1 MKNKIIVLQ
10 GPPACGKSTKARE
23 LIKEYGSNK
32 AVIVCRDSIRESC
45 GDYWVPSR
53 EEYIS
58 LIEENMVTT
67 ALSYDLIPIIDG
79 TNLNSKTIEKW
90 KFIAKMHN
98 ADIEFIEVIES
109 YEVAL
114 WRDAD
119 RGNKVGEKVLRGF
132 YERYYPNLV
141 KENKDDD
148 LLVGGNG
155 DETIV

>member
-1 MKNKIIVLQ
+1 MKIIVLQ

-23 LIKEYGSNK
+23 LIKEYGSDK

-58 LIEENMVTT
+58 LIEEDMVNT
-67 ALSYDLIPIIDG
+67 ALNYNLIPIIDG
-79 TNLNSKTIEKW
+79 TNLNNRTIEKW

-98 ADIEFIEVIES
+98 VDIEFIEVIES

-114 WRDAD
+114 QRDKD
-119 RGNKVGEKVLRGF
+119 RRNKVGENVLRNF
-132 YERYYPNLV
+132 YERYYPELL
-141 KENKDDD
+141 KEHK
-148 LLVGGNG
+148 
-155 DETIV
+155 

>member
-1 MKNKIIVLQ
+1 MKIVVLQ

-23 LIKEYGSNK
+23 LIKEYGSDK
-32 AVIVCRDSIRESC
+32 AVIVCRDSIREGC

-58 LIEENMVTT
+58 LIEEDMVTT
-67 ALSYDLIPIIDG
+67 ALNYDLIPIIDG

-90 KFIAKMHN
+90 KFIAKMKD
-98 ADIEFIEVIES
+98 ADIEFIELIEP

-114 WRDAD
+114 QRDKN
-119 RGNKVGEKVLRGF
+119 RGNKVGEKVLRSF
-132 YERYYPNLV
+132 YERYYPELL
-141 KENKDDD
+141 KEYKEDD
-148 LLVGGNG
+148 LLVGVNG